1 MLNSRFAL
9 EHRYTSSNAIAGLI
23 SIGCK
28 QPVVDDTVYV
38 SFTQVPSSSEQI
50 VTVQGSGF
58 ESFERAQGYEF
69 ELSCEIE
76 GTLTN
81 VTTESETLS
90 SSSSDTEILISNVS
104 LASCASR
111 ISSDS
116 PYLYLTAMRVLCDSS
131 CDSCIQA
138 CPNITLDGEECE
150 NSFCDVT
157 LSSSDDLKI
166 ATFLTVVDTTT
177 TQSFSD
183 GTNQVT
189 VQGYGFE
196 ETSDYDTDYVIVLS
210 TSSCFEST
218 TLTNLSLCDQS
229 ALCNDNG
236 LCALCASIDIDLT
249 NCGNSPLSNSSEY
262 EVTAS
267 ITYGVGDLDHSM
279 SGVIGTVQAVLD
291 TRTTSLLIE
300 SSSTRVTLSG
310 TGFINQN
317 ASVYE
322 AQFEFMDSVRRDCS
336 LVFMNSTL

>member
-1 MLNSRFAL
+1 
-9 EHRYTSSNAIAGLI
+9 
-23 SIGCK
+23 
-28 QPVVDDTVYV
+28 
-38 SFTQVPSSSEQI
+38 
-50 VTVQGSGF
+50 
-58 ESFERAQGYEF
+58 
-69 ELSCEIE
+69 
-76 GTLTN
+76 
-81 VTTESETLS
+81 
-90 SSSSDTEILISNVS
+90 
-104 LASCASR
+104 
-111 ISSDS
+111 
-116 PYLYLTAMRVLCDSS
+116 MRVLCDSS

-138 CPNITLDGEECE
+138 CPNITLDGKECE

-157 LSSSDDLKI
+157 LSSSTDLKI

-210 TSSCFEST
+210 TSTCFNST
-218 TLTNLSLCDQS
+218 TLTNVSLCNQS

-236 LCALCASIDIDLT
+236 LCSLCASIDIDLT
-249 NCGNSPLSNSSEY
+249 NCGDSSLSNSSEY

-267 ITYGVGDLDHSM
+267 ITYGVGGLDYSM

-300 SSSTRVTLSG
+300 SNSTRVTLSG
-310 TGFINQN
+310 TGFINEN

-322 AQFEFMDSVRRDCS
+322 AQFKFMDSVRCVRAWSSRILLSRCNVSIIPFTQITRIS
-336 LVFMNSTL
+336 LVSLTHTTRKSPENQCSNGLDVTKTQHQRSNTGT